1 MRLKNKCAI
10 VTGAGSG
17 FGAGIAQKFC
27 SEGAK
32 VLVADINAEAADKVV
47 TGIIANGGIAR
58 SCQVDV
64 SINEQVKAMVTDCL
78 EAFGDVNI
86 VINNAGTTHKN
97 QPMLDVDEATYD
109 RIFAVNVKSVYLS
122 AIHAVPVMRK
132 NGGGVIINIAST
144 AAVRPRPGL
153 VWYNSS
159 KGAMV
164 TMTRSMAVELAS
176 DSIRVLAVNPVAGDT
191 PLLGQFLPGGDS
203 PEARQKFID
212 TVPLGRLSQPDDI
225 AKTCL
230 FLASD
235 DAEFLTGVCIEVD
248 GGRCI

>member
-17 FGAGIAQKFC
+17 FGASIAQKFC

-32 VLVADINAEAADKVV
+32 VLVADINVEAAESVV
-47 TGIIANGGIAR
+47 TDIIANGGIAS

-64 SINEQVKAMVTDCL
+64 SINDQVKAMVMACQ

-86 VINNAGTTHKN
+86 VVNNAGTTHRN

-122 AIHAVPVMRK
+122 AIHAVPLMRK
-132 NGGGVIINIAST
+132 NGSGVIINIAST

-191 PLLGQFLPGGDS
+191 PLLDQFLPGGDS

-212 TVPLGRLSQPDDI
+212 TVPLGRLSQPEDI